1 MLSLE
6 TMPRLE
12 AVSRH
17 FFNVLVLVLVLRVA
31 VLVLVSVLRVAVL
44 VLVLASAVT
53 VLLTT
58 RGVLLRLTFYL
69 FAELKFLL

>member
-17 FFNVLVLVLVLRVA
+17 FFYVLVLRVA